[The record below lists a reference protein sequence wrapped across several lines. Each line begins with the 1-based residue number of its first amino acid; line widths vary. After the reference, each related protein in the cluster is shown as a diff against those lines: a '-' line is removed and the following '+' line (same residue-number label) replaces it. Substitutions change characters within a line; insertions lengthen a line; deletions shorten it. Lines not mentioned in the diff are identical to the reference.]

1 MDNANVS
8 TIGPQYFNMAS
19 TKTFRTTDDQSSN
32 TDTTSTLE
40 GPTEALEE
48 EEFTL
53 TDAVNAKSI
62 SSLNSSRSSELLHL
76 IQQSTFFLNMA
87 QQLLSQTSNKTKIK
101 LMTHTPSEPL
111 LHTPSLTTEYTST
124 DRIKSDTPTLAPGNS
139 GIYTATA
146 TTSSSSAMNVTTS
159 SDDIETT
166 KYNIIPTK
174 RDTTFEENLNTKSTP
189 SFSTLVSKL

>member
-1 MDNANVS
+1 MDNANIS

-19 TKTFRTTDDQSSN
+19 TKTFRTTDDQSPN
-32 TDTTSTLE
+32 TNTSTTTLE
-40 GPTEALEE
+40 GPTEELDGEE
-48 EEFTL
+48 LTL
-53 TDAVNAKSI
+53 SDAVNANSI
-62 SSLNSSRSSELLHL
+62 SSSNSSSELLHL

-87 QQLLSQTSNKTKIK
+87 QELLSQTSNKTKIK

-124 DRIKSDTPTLAPGNS
+124 DRIKSDTSTLAPGNS

-146 TTSSSSAMNVTTS
+146 TTSSSAMNVTTD

-166 KYNIIPTK
+166 KYIIIPTK

-189 SFSTLVSKL
+189 SFSTLVSKLQ

>member
-1 MDNANVS
+1 
-8 TIGPQYFNMAS
+8 MAS
-19 TKTFRTTDDQSSN
+19 TKTFRTTDDQSPN
-32 TDTTSTLE
+32 TNTSTTTLE
-40 GPTEALEE
+40 GPTEELDGEE
-48 EEFTL
+48 L
-53 TDAVNAKSI
+53 TFSDDAVNANSI
-62 SSLNSSRSSELLHL
+62 SSSNSSSELLHL

-87 QQLLSQTSNKTKIK
+87 QELLSQTSNKTKIK

-139 GIYTATA
+139 GIYTATD

-166 KYNIIPTK
+166 KYIIIPTK
-174 RDTTFEENLNTKSTP
+174 RDTTFEENQNTKSSP

>member
-19 TKTFRTTDDQSSN
+19 TKTFRTTDDQSPN
-32 TDTTSTLE
+32 TNTSTTTLE
-40 GPTEALEE
+40 GPTEELDGEE
-48 EEFTL
+48 LTL
-53 TDAVNAKSI
+53 SDAVNANSI
-62 SSLNSSRSSELLHL
+62 SSSNSSSELLHL

-87 QQLLSQTSNKTKIK
+87 QELLSQTSNKTKIK

-166 KYNIIPTK
+166 KYIIIPTK
-174 RDTTFEENLNTKSTP
+174 RDTTSEENLNTKSTP

>member
-19 TKTFRTTDDQSSN
+19 TKTFRTTDDQSPN
-32 TDTTSTLE
+32 TNTSTTTLE
-40 GPTEALEE
+40 GPTEELDGEE
-48 EEFTL
+48 LTL
-53 TDAVNAKSI
+53 SDAVNANSI
-62 SSLNSSRSSELLHL
+62 SSSNSSSELLHL

-87 QQLLSQTSNKTKIK
+87 QELLSQTSNKTKIK

-166 KYNIIPTK
+166 KYIIIPTK